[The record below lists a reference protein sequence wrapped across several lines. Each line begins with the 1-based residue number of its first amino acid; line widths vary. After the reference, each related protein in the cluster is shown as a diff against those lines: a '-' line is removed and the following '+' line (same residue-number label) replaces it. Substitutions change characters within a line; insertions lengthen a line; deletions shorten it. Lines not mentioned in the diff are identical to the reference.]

1 MVLTCP
7 SCESQSVRR
16 SRRRSFFGFVQRW
29 RGLRRY
35 RCRECRRV
43 FYSQLAP
50 GVQAASLAYASR
62 SRERRTP
69 PAGPEKRGRM
79 RRHATE
85 LALFVCLVVIFYAA
99 LKYLAHVP

>member
-7 SCESQSVRR
+7 SCESHSVRR
-16 SRRRSFFGFVQRW
+16 SRRRSILGFVQRW

-43 FYSQLAP
+43 FYSQLSP
-50 GVQAASLAYASR
+50 GEQATSQRRATR
-62 SRERRTP
+62 FRERRKQQSD
-69 PAGPEKRGRM
+69 PEKRGRM

-85 LALFVCLVVIFYAA
+85 LMLFFCLIVIFYAA
-99 LKYLAHVP
+99 LKYLAHVR